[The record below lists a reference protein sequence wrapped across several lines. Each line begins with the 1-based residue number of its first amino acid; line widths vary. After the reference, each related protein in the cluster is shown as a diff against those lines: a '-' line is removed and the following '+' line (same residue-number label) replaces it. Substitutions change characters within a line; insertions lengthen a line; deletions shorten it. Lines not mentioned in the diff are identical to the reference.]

1 MLSLTVSDLVVTGE
15 QDRTLLSV
23 ERLHVPAGSA
33 VAVRGPSGAGKSTL
47 IYALAGLVRPAQGSI
62 RWGETDIA
70 RLSEAKCAAFRRAN
84 IGFVFQD
91 HLLFEELPP
100 VRNAT
105 IASLYSRRRERDE
118 IRARGAD
125 RLTRFGLDTTGKRR
139 SDTFSGGERQ
149 RIAVARAL
157 ATDPTILLADEP
169 TASLD
174 RTNADRLSQDLI
186 ALSREEGRLLVAV
199 THDPAIHTS
208 VDRIIDV
215 ADGRI
220 VEASTQ
226 RDSIGA
232 NGA

>member
-1 MLSLTVSDLVVTGE
+1 MLSLDVSDLLVTGE
-15 QDRTLLSV
+15 QGRRLLSV
-23 ERLHVPAGSA
+23 ERLDVPAGTA

-47 IYALAGLVRPAQGSI
+47 IYALAGLLRPAQGSI
-62 RWGETDIA
+62 CWGDTDIA
-70 RLSEAKCAAFRRAN
+70 RLSEAKSAAFRRDN

-105 IASLYSRRRERDE
+105 IASLYSRRRERDA
-118 IRARGAD
+118 IRTRGED
-125 RLTRFGLDTTGKRR
+125 RLGRLGLDTAGKRR

-157 ATDPTILLADEP
+157 ATDPKILLADEP

-174 RTNADRLSQDLI
+174 RPNADRLSQDLI
-186 ALSREEGRLLVAV
+186 ALSREEGRMLVAV
-199 THDPAIHTS
+199 THDPALHAS

-220 VEASTQ
+220 IEGPAD
-226 RDSIGA
+226 RDPVGA
-232 NGA
+232 